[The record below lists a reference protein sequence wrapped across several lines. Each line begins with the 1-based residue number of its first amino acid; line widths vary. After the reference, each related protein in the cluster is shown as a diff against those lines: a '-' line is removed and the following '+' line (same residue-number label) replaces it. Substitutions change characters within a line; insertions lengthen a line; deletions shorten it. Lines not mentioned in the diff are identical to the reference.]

1 LKSNV
6 VFDPDKNVNQ
16 QQTEGEYWLAAS
28 TVGQSQK

>member
-1 LKSNV
+1 

-16 QQTEGEYWLAAS
+16 QQTEGEYWLPAS